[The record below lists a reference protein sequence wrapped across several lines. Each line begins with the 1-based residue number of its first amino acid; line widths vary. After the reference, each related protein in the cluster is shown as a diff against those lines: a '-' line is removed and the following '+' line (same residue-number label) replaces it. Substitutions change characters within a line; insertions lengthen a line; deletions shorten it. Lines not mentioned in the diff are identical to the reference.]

1 VLCKPNKMQNFRLK
15 KGFDIDNTKVLY
27 VDSINQ
33 IIIAGFNGFVD
44 TILLNQSCL
53 NRQCNL
59 NLFEL
64 GNDNLIGYS
73 ISVDQKISIY
83 GPDKNLQF
91 HDDLGFNI
99 GKNIAVAGKNK
110 KYIVIGDQLTQEIY
124 LYDNDFNPIS
134 IFPVPGTSCSIIG
147 DMNFDGLD
155 DVVTIT
161 DDGRVIAYSINTT
174 FN

>member
-1 VLCKPNKMQNFRLK
+1 MYHKCIDLHQNNRSDEFFWYSKLCKPNKIQNFRLK
-15 KGFDIDNTKVLY
+15 KGFDIDDTKVLY

-33 IIIAGFNGFVD
+33 IIVAGFNGFVD
-44 TILLNQSCL
+44 TILLDQSCL

-73 ISVDQKISIY
+73 ISGDQKISIY

-91 HDDLGFNI
+91 YDDLGFNI

-124 LYDNDFNPIS
+124 LYDNDFKLVKDSLNQS
-134 IFPVPGTSCSIIG
+134 FKLEVC
-147 DMNFDGLD
+147 
-155 DVVTIT
+155 
-161 DDGRVIAYSINTT
+161 
-174 FN
+174 